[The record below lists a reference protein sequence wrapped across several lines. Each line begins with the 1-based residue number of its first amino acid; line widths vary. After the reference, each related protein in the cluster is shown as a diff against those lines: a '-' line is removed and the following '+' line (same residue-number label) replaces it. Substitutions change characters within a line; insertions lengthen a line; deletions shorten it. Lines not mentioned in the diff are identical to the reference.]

1 MISGKGKIAGVAVAE
16 RLKQR
21 WQRWMPMARGA
32 GLKRTWTGFAGMV
45 ALLLLMHGC
54 KTMSVNYSFSGVN
67 ISPDI
72 ETVTVEYFPNRAPV
86 VQAQLSQL
94 FTDALIDKIQSNTN
108 LELVPAGG
116 DVSFSGE
123 IRNYETRPTA
133 ITGSETA
140 ARNRLT
146 ISIRVV
152 YTNNIEPE
160 LEYETTFSR
169 YEDYDSSQNL
179 ADVENELI
187 DLIIE
192 SILDDIFNKAFVNW

>member
-1 MISGKGKIAGVAVAE
+1 MISDKRGMRMRKRGLYLS
-16 RLKQR
+16 RL
-21 WQRWMPMARGA
+21 
-32 GLKRTWTGFAGMV
+32 MV
-45 ALLLLMHGC
+45 LTVLLMIQGC
-54 KTMSVNYSFSGVN
+54 KTMQVNYSFSGVN

-72 ETVTVEYFPNRAPV
+72 NTVTVQYFPNRAPV

-94 FTDALIDKIQSNTN
+94 FTDALIDKIQSNTS

-133 ITGSETA
+133 ITGNETA

-152 YTNNIEPE
+152 YTNVLDPE
-160 LEYETTFSR
+160 QDFESTFSR
-169 YEDYDSSQNL
+169 YEEYDSSRNL
-179 ADVENELI
+179 ADVEEELI
-187 DLIIE
+187 DLIME
-192 SILDDIFNKAFVNW
+192 NILEDIFNKAFVNW